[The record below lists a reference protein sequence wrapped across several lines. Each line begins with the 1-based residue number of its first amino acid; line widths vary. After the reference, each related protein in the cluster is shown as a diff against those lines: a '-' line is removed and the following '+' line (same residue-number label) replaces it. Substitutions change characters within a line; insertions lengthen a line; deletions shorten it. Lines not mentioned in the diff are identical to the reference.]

1 MMHCGQQPG
10 LSASFIPETSLPF
23 LPHWGGDLAH
33 SFERPPP
40 NAGQWNCPAD
50 PVLGC
55 TLLPAVR
62 LLRQVEYKWKEHTPD
77 IQWGS

>member
-33 SFERPPP
+33 SFERPPQMLDSGT
-40 NAGQWNCPAD
+40 AQ
-50 PVLGC
+50 LI
-55 TLLPAVR
+55 L
-62 LLRQVEYKWKEHTPD
+62 
-77 IQWGS
+77 S